1 MTEGW
6 DARRIMEQLTEIRN
20 DRSHVT
26 RDLMAA
32 AVEQAVAGEMSPE
45 TLYLVLLARG
55 REIGIA
61 ETTHGEMH
69 AGDTPECPW
78 CIDEEERATLKEDI

>member
-1 MTEGW
+1 
-6 DARRIMEQLTEIRN
+6 
-20 DRSHVT
+20 
-26 RDLMAA
+26 
-32 AVEQAVAGEMSPE
+32 
-45 TLYLVLLARG
+45 VLLARG